1 MTIRRGATAA
11 SATTP
16 PPPRRALRALLRDSE
31 LSRGRLALSIINGSA
46 ALGSAVGLSAIAA
59 WLIARAAG
67 MPSPADLALAA
78 VVVRFFGIGRGLF
91 RYLERLSSHET
102 ALRGVVSLR
111 ARVYDRLAS
120 SPADTV
126 VGLRRGD
133 VLARI
138 GGDVDA
144 VGDAVVRA
152 IIPLS
157 VAVVV
162 SGLSI
167 GILGFLDPR
176 AGAVLAVAIL
186 VAGLGAALLTWRSA
200 RIAAIQGVAADARV
214 ADAVLSG
221 LEGAAEHRVWGT
233 TGEARDALAAAN
245 AASEQAHEAQA
256 RPAALA
262 AAVQA
267 LASGGALIACLA
279 IAVTGVNAGLYGA
292 TTAAMIALVPL
303 AAFEA
308 VGAVPT
314 ATQQLFR
321 SREAARRIVAMAP
334 ESPAPQSPA
343 SESPASRGPRDSAGA
358 PSPTSSQGH
367 YAVTLTDLSVGWPS
381 ATPTR
386 PVTAHVDAGGVLAI
400 VGRSGIGKTTLLAT
414 LAGIV
419 APVAGAAR
427 IGAADAHRDLLGPV
441 VGMTAEDAH
450 VFGTTV
456 LENLRVA
463 RGSVTADEARDALAA
478 VGLAAWLDALPDGL
492 DTPLGTGGDS
502 VSGGERRRLLL
513 ARVLLTPQPVVL
525 IDEPAEHLDTA
536 GRHALGAV
544 LGRLRGEGRT
554 VVLVTHHLQLSD
566 LADVTVSLDD

>member
-1 MTIRRGATAA
+1 MIRPARGA
-11 SATTP
+11 
-16 PPPRRALRALLRDSE
+16 LRSLLRESD

-91 RYLERLSSHET
+91 RYLERLASHET

-111 ARVYDRLAS
+111 ARVYARLAAA
-120 SPADTV
+120 PADTV
-126 VGLRRGD
+126 LGLKRGD

-152 IIPLS
+152 VIPLS
-157 VAVVV
+157 VSVVV
-162 SGLSI
+162 SGISV

-176 AGAVLAVAIL
+176 AGAVLVAAIL
-186 VAGLGAALLTWRSA
+186 VAGVGSALLTWRAA
-200 RIAAIQGVAADARV
+200 RIAAAQGVAADARV
-214 ADAVLSG
+214 AETVLSA

-233 TGEARDALAAAN
+233 TGAAHDALADAN
-245 AASEQAHEAQA
+245 AASERAQESQA

-267 LASGGALIACLA
+267 VASGGALIACLA
-279 IAVTGVNAGLYGA
+279 IAVTGSQSGMYGA

-308 VGAVPT
+308 VGAVPA

-334 ESPAPQSPA
+334 EAALASSPA
-343 SESPASRGPRDSAGA
+343 SPRGGSDTAAEGPYAN
-358 PSPTSSQGH
+358 PSGGFS
-367 YAVTLTDLSVGWPS
+367 VTLTELVAGWPG
-381 ATPTR
+381 AVPTR
-386 PVTAHVDAGGVLAI
+386 PVTAQVEAGGVLAI

-414 LAGIV
+414 LAGV
-419 APVAGAAR
+419 LPPVSGEAR
-427 IGAADAHRDLLGPV
+427 IGPHPAHRDLLGAV

-463 RGSVTADEARDALAA
+463 RGDVTEVEALDALDA
-478 VGLAAWLDALPDGL
+478 VGLAPWLESLPRGL
-492 DTPLGTGGDS
+492 DTDLGTGGDS

-525 IDEPAEHLDTA
+525 IDEPAEHLDVA
-536 GRHALGAV
+536 GREALRAV
-544 LGRLRGEGRT
+544 LARLTSAGRT
-554 VVLVTHHLQLSD
+554 VVLVTHHLQLTD

>member
-1 MTIRRGATAA
+1 MTLRTPGAAPGRGA
-11 SATTP
+11 
-16 PPPRRALRALLRDSE
+16 LRSLLRESE

-111 ARVYDRLAS
+111 SRIYERLAAA
-120 SPADTV
+120 PADTV
-126 VGLRRGD
+126 LALRRGD

-152 IIPLS
+152 VIPLA

-162 SGLSI
+162 SGVSV
-167 GILGFLDPR
+167 GIVGFLDPR
-176 AGAVLAVAIL
+176 AGLVLASAIL
-186 VAGLGAALLTWRSA
+186 VAGFGAALLTWRSA
-200 RIAAIQGVAADARV
+200 HIAAVAGVTADARV
-214 ADAVLSG
+214 AEAVLSG

-233 TGEARDALAAAN
+233 TGEARTALRAADT
-245 AASEQAHEAQA
+245 AAELAHESQA

-267 LASGGALIACLA
+267 LAAGGALIASLA
-279 IAVTGVNAGLYGA
+279 IAVTGVTAGLYGA

-308 VGAVPT
+308 VNAVPA

-321 SREAARRIVAMAP
+321 SREAARRILAIAP
-334 ESPAPQSPA
+334 AVPT
-343 SESPASRGPRDSAGA
+343 SRGAESGPVTQASADAQSTG
-358 PSPTSSQGH
+358 PYS
-367 YAVTLTDLSVGWPS
+367 VTLADLSVGWPG

-386 PVTAHVDAGGVLAI
+386 PLTAHVDAGGVLAI
-400 VGRSGIGKTTLLAT
+400 VGRSGVGKTTLLAT

-419 APVAGAAR
+419 PPISGEAR
-427 IGAADAHRDLLGPV
+427 IGPHHAHRDLLGPV

-450 VFGTTV
+450 LFGTTV

-463 RGSVTADEARDALAA
+463 RGDVSVNEARDALAA
-478 VGLAAWLDALPDGL
+478 VGLTSWLDTLPQGL
-492 DTPLGTGGDS
+492 DTPLGTGGNT

-513 ARVLLTPQPVVL
+513 ARVLLSSHSVVL
-525 IDEPAEHLDTA
+525 IDEPAEHLDEA
-536 GRHALGAV
+536 GREALGVV
-544 LGRLRGEGRT
+544 LGRLRAQGRT
-554 VVLVTHHLQLSD
+554 VVLVTHHLQVTD
-566 LADVTVSLDD
+566 LANVTVRLND